1 MNKVK
6 IIKIVGAVVAEGTVR
21 CRDHHADRS
30 MLKCLKICKV
40 MLSRRCNLCDDMSL
54 VNTCTYCFFRN
65 ATRIFSCQYQ
75 HRMKMVEK
83 SKRIGK
89 RTGKGQTFSCIG
101 AINSSKRVPYV
112 PGMYLGTSEHYPPTA
127 ATDILLVR

>member
-83 SKRIGK
+83 SKSWEEN
-89 RTGKGQTFSCIG
+89 GQRSDVLMYRCHQFKQAC
-101 AINSSKRVPYV
+101 AICT
-112 PGMYLGTSEHYPPTA
+112 MACTSEHYPPTA